1 MNSGVRGAAACGSYR
16 TPLSAWKEEGAGA
29 WSSAAG
35 RQLAEG
41 IGDRTDTCG
50 SMRKFAAVQE
60 MDGAILAR
68 LHHKQW
74 CWQLRMGVQQEVIG
88 GRWWLGNSSLDAR
101 GPGVGPLQ
109 LSNAH

>member
-1 MNSGVRGAAACGSYR
+1 V
-16 TPLSAWKEEGAGA
+16 WKEEGAGA

-50 SMRKFAAVQE
+50 SMRKCAAVQE

-68 LHHKQW
+68 LHHIQW
-74 CWQLRMGVQQEVIG
+74 CWQLAAPNGSAARGDWRTMVAGMAV
-88 GRWWLGNSSLDAR
+88 LGAR
-101 GPGVGPLQ
+101 GPGAGPLP
-109 LSNAH
+109 LSNSH

>member
-1 MNSGVRGAAACGSYR
+1 MNSGVRGAAACGSDR

-29 WSSAAG
+29 WSSASWWRA
-35 RQLAEG
+35 LN
-41 IGDRTDTCG
+41 RTDARG
-50 SMRKFAAVQE
+50 SMRKFVAVQE

-68 LHHKQW
+68 LHHNQW

-88 GRWWLGNSSLDAR
+88 GRWWLENSSLDAR